1 MEKKMA
7 KLSKTKKS
15 PANKK
20 NWKYKLKELDEPNLY
35 KDIFPYTEVSK
46 VVFDHKILPVNQAK
60 EIFITDTT
68 FRDGQQAR
76 PPYTAD
82 QIVKIFQFLSKLGGP
97 NGVIRQS
104 EFFLY
109 SRKA

>member
-1 MEKKMA
+1 MA

-15 PANKK
+15 PVNKNKK
-20 NWKYKLKELDEPNLY
+20 NRKYELKELDEPNLY

-46 VVFDHKILPVNQAK
+46 VVFDHKILPLNQAE

-76 PPYTAD
+76 PPYTCLLYTSDAAD
-82 QIVKIFQFLSKLGGP
+82 
-97 NGVIRQS
+97 
-104 EFFLY
+104 E
-109 SRKA
+109 